1 MNGYWRKKEMNPN
14 ASKSSHRKIK
24 GELKN
29 IRFANQETNWCIVT
43 IQDNKTNKIIPCVGT
58 MTPRILGAIY
68 EVEGNAVFD
77 TKRNEWQLQFTKCQ
91 KILNM
96 NINGVIDYLSKE
108 APGLGPAKAKKLVD
122 RFGDKTLETI
132 EKSTGKILE
141 TISDFSLGQAETLQ
155 EFVKRES
162 DRAKTKEALYSVNLT
177 PGLIKKIIEH
187 FGDNAHNKL
196 AAGVFELTQVSGIG
210 FLTCCKIAD
219 KIGIPPDDPGR
230 VRAGIIYCVEEL
242 MNQGNCCIS
251 GHDLIIHSVK
261 TLSVNKEIV
270 VRYIKELIEEKKIL
284 TQRDDPRVMSE
295 CRQVFNF
302 DDYDSDPCY
311 RGLSPEELEE
321 QNV

>member
-1 MNGYWRKKEMNPN
+1 MSTNQTN
-14 ASKSSHRKIK
+14 HRKIK
-24 GELKN
+24 GELKA

-43 IQDNKTNKIIPCVGT
+43 IQDEKTNKIIPCLGT
-58 MTPRILGAIY
+58 MNPRILGAIY

-162 DRAKTKEALYSVNLT
+162 ARAKTKEALYSVNLT

-187 FGDNAHNKL
+187 LGDNAHEKL
-196 AAGVFELTQVSGIG
+196 AANVFELTKVSGIG
-210 FLTCCKIAD
+210 FLTCCKVAD
-219 KIGIPPDDPGR
+219 KIGIPPHDPGR
-230 VRAGIIYCVEEL
+230 VRAGILFSVEEL
-242 MNQGNCCIS
+242 MSQGHCCVS
-251 GHDLIIHSVK
+251 GHDLIVYSVK
-261 TLSVNKEIV
+261 ILSVNKDIV
-270 VRYIKELIEEKKIL
+270 VKHIKELIEEKKVL
-284 TQRDDPRVMSE
+284 TQRDDPRVLSD
-295 CRQVFNF
+295 CKQVFNF
-302 DDYDSDPCY
+302 EDYDIDPCY
-311 RGLSPEELEE
+311 RGLSPEELE
-321 QNV
+321 V